1 MRIALIFESVGGG
14 TLDWSGV
21 PAGLG
26 RGVAALG
33 HEPVPIAAGV
43 PYALRRA
50 TDLLALA
57 GSHRRGL
64 GAMTPA
70 AVAWRSRSVRRA
82 LTGVDAAILMGTTFE
97 IPRRVPYVTYDDMT
111 VPQLA
116 RLRDLPRRIEAPWA
130 ARQARA
136 LRDAAACGAVS
147 DWAARSLAEDYGIAR
162 DRIAVV
168 GVGAN
173 VHGPV
178 PERDWSVPRYLF
190 VGFDW
195 ERKGGAAVVAA
206 FREVRAALPEATLE
220 LIGPPRGLEE
230 PGVTERGTLDMRT
243 EAGRE
248 ALLDAYRRSTCF
260 VMPSRFE
267 PFAIAHTEAGLAG
280 LPAIGTTV
288 GGARDAVGPGG
299 RTVAPGDHRALVAA
313 MRELAD
319 PATARVLGARA
330 AEHAQPFT
338 WETVARRLVDRL
350 VPGSADRA

>member
-1 MRIALIFESVGGG
+1 LRIALVFESVGGG

-21 PAGLG
+21 PAGLA
-26 RGVAALG
+26 RGLTALG
-33 HEPVPIAAGV
+33 HEPVPIAADL

-57 GSHRRGL
+57 GHRRRGL

-70 AVAWRSRSVRRA
+70 AVAWRSRGTRRA
-82 LTGVDAAILMGTTFE
+82 LTGIDAAILMGTTFE

-116 RLRDLPRRIEAPWA
+116 RLRDLPRRIAAPWS

-136 LRDAAACGAVS
+136 LRDAAACGVVS
-147 DWAARSLAEDYGIAR
+147 EWAASSLVEDYGITR

-178 PERDWSVPRYLF
+178 PPRDWSVPRYLF

-195 ERKGGAAVVAA
+195 ERKGGAAVLAA
-206 FREVRAALPEATLE
+206 FREVRARLPEATLE
-220 LIGPPRGLEE
+220 LICPPRGLAE

-248 ALLDAYRRSTCF
+248 ALLDAYRVSTCF

-288 GGARDAVGPGG
+288 GGARDAVGAGG
-299 RTVAPGDHRALVAA
+299 LTVAPGDHPALVAA
-313 MRELAD
+313 MLELAD
-319 PATARVLGARA
+319 PATARAVGARA
-330 AEHAQPFT
+330 AEHARPFT
-338 WETVARRLVDRL
+338 WETVARRLADRL
-350 VPGSADRA
+350 VPEAAGRT